1 LRPGPYPLGLCSLE
15 RASAPSTGRPWG
27 KIDVLVA
34 TVQERC
40 DSLIR
45 GFRRR
50 PDASARTLLVTV
62 FGDAV
67 EPHGGEVWAGSLMRL
82 VEPLGINERL
92 VRTSL
97 NRLVGE
103 GVLVTRRH
111 GKRSFYSVTPLARRD
126 FRRAERHIY
135 HPRGDPWDGRWTV
148 VVNTSAVA
156 PPARAAVRQHL
167 GRLGF
172 STLGPAVHIS
182 PFDQTDALRQVLS
195 DLGLVNQLAVF
206 RGEVPSTVGLED
218 GDLAGLVSSEL
229 KGLEPAWR
237 KFLRRFKPLA
247 EAAAGPGGAV
257 EPQSA
262 FLAQTLLIHGYR
274 RIVLREPELPAG
286 LWPPG
291 WVGDAAYEVAARCYH
306 TLSRPAEAHLLAVCE
321 RGGAPLLP
329 FDPGYAERYPPL
341 RYSSLT

>member
-1 LRPGPYPLGLCSLE
+1 MVRVRRDGG
-15 RASAPSTGRPWG
+15 TGRPWG
-27 KIDVLVA
+27 KIDVL
-34 TVQERC
+34 TPTLQERC
-40 DSLIR
+40 DSLVR
-45 GFRRR
+45 GFRQR

-67 EPHGGEVWAGSLMRL
+67 EPHGGEVWAGSLLRL

-126 FRRAERHIY
+126 FLRAERHIY
-135 HPRGDPWDGRWTV
+135 HPRSDPWDGRWTV
-148 VVNTSAVA
+148 VVSTSAVA

-172 STLGPAVHIS
+172 SALGPSVHIS
-182 PFDQTDALRQVLS
+182 PFDRTDALRQVLS
-195 DLGLVNQLAVF
+195 DLGLDNQLAVF
-206 RGEVPSTVGLED
+206 RSEVPPAVGLED
-218 GDLAGLVSSEL
+218 TDLAGLVSSEL

-247 EAAAGPGGAV
+247 EATVGAAADAV
-257 EPQSA
+257 TPQSA

-291 WVGDAAYEVAARCYH
+291 WVGDAGYDVAARCYH
-306 TLSRPAEAHLLAVCE
+306 ALSRRAEAHLLEICDS
-321 RGGAPLLP
+321 GGAPLLP
-329 FDPGYAERYPPL
+329 LDPDYAERYPPL
-341 RYSSLT
+341 RYSRLI

>member
-1 LRPGPYPLGLCSLE
+1 MVRAVCDGRTGP
-15 RASAPSTGRPWG
+15 PWG
-27 KIDVLVA
+27 KIDTLMA
-34 TVQERC
+34 TLQERC

-45 GFRRR
+45 GFRQR

-62 FGDAV
+62 FGDGI
-67 EPHGGEVWAGSLMRL
+67 EPRGGEVWAGSLLRL

-172 STLGPAVHIS
+172 SALGPSVHIS

-195 DLGLVNQLAVF
+195 DLGLANQLAVF

-218 GDLAGLVSSEL
+218 GDLATLVSTEL
-229 KGLEPAWR
+229 KALEPTWR

-247 EAAAGPGGAV
+247 EAAATEPSGATPAP
-257 EPQSA
+257 ESA

-291 WVGDAAYEVAARCYH
+291 WVGDAAYDVAARCYH
-306 TLSRPAEAHLLAVCE
+306 ALSRPAEAHLLAVTE
-321 RGGAPLLP
+321 AGGAPLLP
-329 FDPGYAERYPPL
+329 LDPDYAERYPPL
-341 RYSSLT
+341 RYSQLT

>member
-1 LRPGPYPLGLCSLE
+1 MTPG
-15 RASAPSTGRPWG
+15 SAAGRRRWC
-27 KIDVLVA
+27 KIVVLA
-34 TVQERC
+34 TLQDRC

-45 GFRRR
+45 TYRQR

-62 FGDAV
+62 FGDGV
-67 EPHGGEVWAGSLMRL
+67 EPHGGEVWAGSLLRL

-126 FRRAERHIY
+126 FLGAERHIY

-148 VVNTSAVA
+148 VVNTSAVT

-172 STLGPAVHIS
+172 SALGPSVHIS

-206 RGEVPSTVGLED
+206 RGEVPATVGLED
-218 GDLAGLVSSEL
+218 GDLAALISTEL
-229 KGLEPAWR
+229 KNLEPTWR
-237 KFLRRFKPLA
+237 KFLRRFRSLA
-247 EAAAGPGGAV
+247 EAAADPAAGVSPEA
-257 EPQSA
+257 A
-262 FLAQTLLIHGYR
+262 FLTQTLLIHAYR

-291 WVGDAAYEVAARCYH
+291 WVGDTAYDLAASCYH
-306 TLSRPAEAHLLAVCE
+306 ALSGPAETHLLAVCE
-321 RGGAPLLP
+321 EGGAPLLP
-329 FDPGYAERYPPL
+329 LDPDYADRYPPKS